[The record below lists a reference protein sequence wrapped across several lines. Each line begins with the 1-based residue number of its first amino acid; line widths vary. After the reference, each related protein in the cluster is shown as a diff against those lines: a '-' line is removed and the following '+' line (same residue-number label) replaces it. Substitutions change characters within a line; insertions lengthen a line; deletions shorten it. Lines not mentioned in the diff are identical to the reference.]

1 MGFQEK
7 KNAERILFKELRDKS
22 SYVDRKNVKINDDLF
37 IDDFNVL
44 IVEATVIAFFAKVVS
59 PVLM

>member
-22 SYVDRKNVKINDDLF
+22 SYVDRNNVKITEPS
-37 IDDFNVL
+37 DFDKNSEFKNL
-44 IVEATVIAFFAKVVS
+44 PI
-59 PVLM
+59 